1 MTTFSLTLLGLGAM
15 GQALAST
22 ALEAGHPLTIWNRT
36 SGKTDGLTTQGA
48 TAAGSVREAVTASE
62 VIVVCL
68 YDHASVHAVLDTEA
82 ETLRGRTLI
91 NLTTTTPEEARELA
105 AWSERHGITY
115 LDGAIMATPSMI
127 GSPDSVILYSGSQ
140 KAFNIHREL
149 LGAWAT
155 STYDGDDAGLASLW
169 DLAMLSGMYS
179 MFAGFLHGVAMLQSA
194 AIPARSY
201 AQRAAPFLAAM
212 TELLGHSTE
221 HLDTRDYS
229 QPLQS
234 LEWTTTL
241 LDTIERASREQGI
254 TAAPVE
260 TVQRLIRQQIDAG
273 HGAEDF
279 DRIIESMRAAAQIQ

>member
-15 GQALAST
+15 GQALADT
-22 ALEAGHPLTIWNRT
+22 ALDAGHSLTVWNRT
-36 SGKTDGLTTQGA
+36 SGKAGELTGRGA
-48 TAAGSVREAVTASE
+48 TEAGSVREAMTASE

-68 YDHASVHAVLDTEA
+68 YDHASVQAVLDAEA

-91 NLTTTTPEEARELA
+91 NLTTTTPEEAREHA
-105 AWSERHGITY
+105 AWSEQRGITY

-140 KAFNIHREL
+140 NAFDTHREL
-149 LGAWAT
+149 LDAWAT

-179 MFAGFLHGVAMLQSA
+179 MFAGFLHGVAMLQSV
-194 AIPARSY
+194 AIPASSY

-221 HLDTRDYS
+221 HLDTGDYS

-241 LDTIERASREQGI
+241 LETINRASREQGI

-260 TVQRLIRQQIDAG
+260 TVQRLIQQQIDAG
-273 HGAEDF
+273 HGVEDF
-279 DRIIESMRAAAQIQ
+279 DRIIESMRAATQVQ